1 MRTRSARVSRR
12 SQELPRSVHWISQDF
27 GKRALARREGFG
39 CSPGMVGAEM
49 VFRIS
54 EIGRP
59 EWMLARFQ
67 VWRLSILGRLPVDGN
82 R

>member
-27 GKRALARREGFG
+27 GKRAVARREGFA

-49 VFRIS
+49 VFCMTEVDRS
-54 EIGRP
+54 EAG
-59 EWMLARFQ
+59 
-67 VWRLSILGRLPVDGN
+67 VCTVSGLPSFPPGTIAF
-82 R
+82 